1 MSKQEDSEPLI
12 WLTIVVLLV
21 WLLFYPFVIARAA
34 ACDYIWLDDYCV
46 PGKIS
51 LEDWF
56 QPAPV
61 YSKGNMVF
69 YAPGM
74 MKSTADY
81 HKIDLDGYLDG
92 VALMSPTDMGKEV
105 WIKVDSIWYGPFI
118 SVDCARI
125 SDIYGVIGSRG
136 EVVEVGFETA
146 VMLGMAELTGY
157 NQNGYKYKTIQAV
170 KEVEVWIGELPE
182 DAGRYKTI
190 DYQEWWMDLPKTF
203 TYGWER
209 ALYHRPGKFTD
220 NGELVELKDNPVPVL
235 KEADKTEYELRY
247 GWVYLIP

>member
-1 MSKQEDSEPLI
+1 MTKQGEDEPPI
-12 WLTIVVLLV
+12 WLTIVVLIV
-21 WLLFYPFVIARAA
+21 WLLCYPIIDARAA

-61 YSKGNMVF
+61 YTKGNMVF
-69 YAPGM
+69 YAPLLM
-74 MKSTADY
+74 ESTAHY
-81 HKIDLDGYLDG
+81 HKIDLDGYLGG
-92 VALMSPTDMGKEV
+92 VALMSPADMGKEV
-105 WIKVDSIWYGPFI
+105 WIKVEGIWYGPFI

-125 SDIYGVIGSRG
+125 RDMYGVIGSRG

-157 NQNGYKYKTIQAV
+157 SNGYKYKTIQAV

-182 DAGRYKTI
+182 EVGRYKPI
-190 DYQEWWMDLPKTF
+190 DYQSWWLDLPTPF
-203 TYGWER
+203 TNCWER
-209 ALYHRPGKFTD
+209 ALYYRPGKFTD
-220 NGELVELKDNPVPVL
+220 NGVRIELKENPAAEM
-235 KEADKTEYELRY
+235 KEYAIHRRGFYHLPK
-247 GWVYLIP
+247 